1 MINYFVHNIKVIALD
16 RLDICKA
23 PKLVLNLLLVLNSYI
38 QSEWRI
44 SEHISLGLPLSIQ
57 GDWRVSEPKQPL
69 VIDDEQYILID
80 PMFNCITLGL
90 AVMKFLKI

>member
-1 MINYFVHNIKVIALD
+1 MSGEYRSISALGY
-16 RLDICKA
+16 RYLFKA
-23 PKLVLNLLLVLNSYI
+23 IGEYLSL
-38 QSEWRI
+38 
-44 SEHISLGLPLSIQ
+44 ISLGLPLSIQ
-57 GDWRVSEPKQPL
+57 GDWRVSEPKHPL